1 MNFEFVKAY
10 FWNRTSCFFFN
21 HSHNHSLFEMFK
33 SKRQFPNFHSKSCT
47 FCLKREKEFCW
58 GRLKKN
64 GKLILRK
71 FCLSYTYTID
81 FKHVKKP
88 KENLSIKNFNRT
100 RMVKHC
106 YGVLRLERKKFLK
119 GKTQTL
125 THTYLHISEFF
136 FR

>member
-21 HSHNHSLFEMFK
+21 HSHNHTLLKCLKARSSFSILTVK
-33 SKRQFPNFHSKSCT
+33 VIL
-47 FCLKREKEFCW
+47 FCLKREKEFY
-58 GRLKKN
+58 LVVEKN
-64 GKLILRK
+64 GKLILHK

-88 KENLSIKNFNRT
+88 KENLSIKNFDST
-100 RMVKHC
+100 RIVKYC
-106 YGVLRLERKKFLK
+106 YGVLRLKSFLK

-125 THTYLHISEFF
+125 THTYLHIF
-136 FR
+136 